1 MSSKSKLEKRINGGF
16 AIYYGVGS
24 LLASVGSFIGL
35 IVWGFKVLAGT
46 EQFRWVVPVL
56 LIIFI
61 AISGFVSYLLLR
73 VGYEEIED

>member
-1 MSSKSKLEKRINGGF
+1 MSRKSKLEKRISGGF

-24 LLASVGSFIGL
+24 LLASISAFIGL
-35 IVWGFKVLAGT
+35 IVWGFKVMAGT

-56 LIIFI
+56 LTIFI

>member
-1 MSSKSKLEKRINGGF
+1 M
-16 AIYYGVGS
+16 
-24 LLASVGSFIGL
+24 
-35 IVWGFKVLAGT
+35 AGT